1 MAHADRK
8 GFGPGQQDQ
17 AKGDGTGGLAPADP
31 GTRLPQEPLSN
42 RDTSRHS
49 DQRGLDSAHVQ
60 NEQGRSNVDNHG
72 PGRGEPGAVADKDK
86 LADERPND
94 RKDEA

>member
-8 GFGPGQQDQ
+8 AFGAGQQDQ
-17 AKGDGTGGLAPADP
+17 SKGDGSGGMSPADP
-31 GTRLPQEPLSN
+31 PTQLHNEVLSN

-60 NEQGRSNVDNHG
+60 NEQGHPNVDNHDR
-72 PGRGEPGAVADKDK
+72 GRGEPGKVPDKDK
-86 LADERPND
+86 LADERPTD
-94 RKDEA
+94 ERDEA